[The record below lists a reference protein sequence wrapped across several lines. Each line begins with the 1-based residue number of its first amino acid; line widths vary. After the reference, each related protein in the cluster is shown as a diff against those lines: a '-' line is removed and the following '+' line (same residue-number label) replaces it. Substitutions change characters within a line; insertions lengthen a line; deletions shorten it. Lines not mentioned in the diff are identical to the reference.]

1 VPLGQP
7 ALALAAK
14 LRRRADKAGL
24 DVAPPAGDDLGARLF
39 ALVGEAVAAEV
50 DPEAA
55 LRSTAR
61 AYRDAV
67 RAAEAVAPSD
77 G

>member
-14 LRRRADKAGL
+14 LQRRAQKAGL
-24 DVAPPAGDDLGARLF
+24 EVTPPTGDDLGTRLF
-39 ALVGEAVAAEV
+39 ALVGEAVAAGE

-55 LRSTAR
+55 LRATAR

-67 RAAEAVAPSD
+67 RAVEGTPASD